1 MPLLN
6 RTLTPLRGGGAR
18 GGAGL
23 FGVASRGLGICDVFS
38 IPVSTPGC
46 TVKPVAADRS
56 LGLPAWSGGGSGFRH
71 LVSTRCQLSS

>member
-23 FGVASRGLGICDVFS
+23 FGVASRGPVICGVFS
-38 IPVSTPGC
+38 IPFSTPGC

-56 LGLPAWSGGGSGFRH
+56 LGLPTRIGEDPDFCH

>member
-1 MPLLN
+1 MPVLN
-6 RTLTPLRGGGAR
+6 RILPLLRGGGAR

-23 FGVASRGLGICDVFS
+23 LGVASGWPGICSVFS
-38 IPVSTPGC
+38 FSLSIPGC

-56 LGLPAWSGGGSGFRH
+56 LGLPAGAGEDPDIRH